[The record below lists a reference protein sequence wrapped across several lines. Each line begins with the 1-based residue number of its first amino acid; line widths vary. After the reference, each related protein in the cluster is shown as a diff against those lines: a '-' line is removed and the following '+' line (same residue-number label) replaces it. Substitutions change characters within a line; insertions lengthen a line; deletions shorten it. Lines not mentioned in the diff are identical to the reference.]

1 MDGFI
6 LQDVGGSPL
15 IHKNAGN
22 LSSVLFS
29 LSLDLVYM
37 GRIAEATEAIEECKC
52 ISMHRLDHTT
62 FPVLSSIPNPSQ
74 A

>member
-15 IHKNAGN
+15 IHQNADN
-22 LSSVLFS
+22 LSSVLWS
-29 LSLDLVYM
+29 LSLDLFYM

-52 ISMHRLDHTT
+52 ISMRHPNHTA
-62 FPVLSSIPNPSQ
+62 FP
-74 A
+74 